1 MSDISI
7 QIAFA
12 RDEAKS
18 EAEIQVCGMWQS
30 MFPVQK
36 PYIELTQGEDN
47 DYRNISKL
55 STIFRAPKG

>member
-1 MSDISI
+1 MSDIPI

-12 RDEAKS
+12 RDEAKAA
-18 EAEIQVCGMWQS
+18 AELQVCDMWTS

-36 PYIELTQGEDN
+36 SHIELTQGEN
-47 DYRNISKL
+47 YDYRSISKL